1 MHKSQAVKLEI
12 ATAGCVFDG
21 VPLHKL
27 QRLRALL
34 TGNWRGRTRQSL
46 LVRTTI
52 ATTRAA

>member
-12 ATAGCVFDG
+12 STSGCVFDG

-27 QRLRALL
+27 QRLRALH

-52 ATTRAA
+52 AATRAA